1 VNKVTTIS
9 AIALAV
15 GLNACANKD
24 DVALQPEVV
33 YKTEKVATQIDN
45 IPTWYMTMP
54 ESDDTIFSSGTA
66 IAPDM
71 QLAVDIAIMNAKT
84 TLADRING
92 KMNNQTSINKE
103 ETGIDENNSIT
114 GQAEDT
120 IVNIVGN
127 TLVRHYIV
135 DQVEIFYTHHKSYR
149 AYVKVK
155 VSKENVEAVIDEIK
169 SNKKLTQISKKPN
182 KLKSKV
188 KEVLKNLD

>member
-1 VNKVTTIS
+1 MINNVYKFISLLIFTILLS
-9 AIALAV
+9 QCSTYTIKPDISKKGELTKTPKWYIKYKREDKNWMYDTASSVSPDLELAV
-15 GLNACANKD
+15 KKSTL
-24 DVALQPEVV
+24 
-33 YKTEKVATQIDN
+33 
-45 IPTWYMTMP
+45 
-54 ESDDTIFSSGTA
+54 
-66 IAPDM
+66 
-71 QLAVDIAIMNAKT
+71 LAKAK
-84 TLADRING
+84 LADRING

-103 ETGIDENNSIT
+103 ETGIDENNNIT

-155 VSKENVEAVIDEIK
+155 VSKENVAAVIEEIRADKKIAQK
-169 SNKKLTQISKKPN
+169 SNSKSS

-188 KEVLKNLD
+188 KEVLDNID